1 MSIESQYKC
10 NIVSSKDDY
19 DFILKCIIVGDAN
32 VGKTSILHRLTNQQ
46 FLFNQTPTIG
56 IDFGTLYTKLYDK
69 DNENEEKTVSKE
81 EDHISNEEDINM
93 ISSIKSTKYVK
104 IQLWDCA
111 GQVRFRSIVQSYF
124 RQAQIVFFVYDTNNY
139 ESFRNLS
146 DWILTVDKHI
156 GRGNYVGCII
166 GNKSDLSLQIEL
178 PLIEKFCEVNKDFTY
193 YALSAKTDS
202 MKDIVLPVCD
212 SVLKSYR
219 RHLNGEVILEKP
231 CWREKIDLHDDD
243 VSDVRECIHGCFIL

>member
-1 MSIESQYKC
+1 MSIDNC

-32 VGKTSILHRLTNQQ
+32 VGKTSILHRLTNQG

-56 IDFGTLYTKLYDK
+56 IDFGTVYTKLSDS
-69 DNENEEKTVSKE
+69 NENNGSENTSIENTSLE
-81 EDHISNEEDINM
+81 GTSND
-93 ISSIKSTKYVK
+93 KYVK
-104 IQLWDCA
+104 VQLWDCA
-111 GQVRFRSIVQSYF
+111 GQVRFRNIVQSYF

-178 PLIEKFCEVNKDFTY
+178 PLIERFCEVNKDFTY

-202 MKDIVLPVCD
+202 MKDIIIPLCE
-212 SVLKSYR
+212 SVLKSFK
-219 RHLNGEVILEKP
+219 RHLNGELTLEKP
-231 CWREKIDLHDDD
+231 CWREKINLHDDD
-243 VSDVRECIHGCFIL
+243 DDVSNIKECIHGCVIL